1 MNSHSYRTA
10 GRPHRASVDGA
21 LQLFLLWFEG
31 DKVFMLL
38 TISSAVLR
46 VNTVS
51 SSGGRDFLRRER
63 RAWVQPL
70 VRALRSHKLH
80 GIARGKNEEAF
91 LIVLTGKCAGTAYS
105 HKTLNLC
112 FARHICK
119 EAGYSVYSIQHL
131 VKYKS
136 CVLIIMQPL
145 ASCIIIT
152 NLENDIEPLRQV
164 DEMARG
170 KALECGWKEAH
181 QNSPEE
187 LSNTHHDENLLL
199 IASLTPT
206 LLYPSPEGSPLINL
220 DGSDTYQLG
229 GALAGHYWDLLLIV
243 LWIFVTVSK
252 GLSLLISFEGNYI
265 PAVATYSSFNFNT
278 TEVSDDPDDDPD
290 INSETGHNSRSSER
304 AFLISSLVPEEWA

>member
-1 MNSHSYRTA
+1 MPVSCIGSSFLCSEHAHLAWELLEIFGHQTYLVKSENSFFW
-10 GRPHRASVDGA
+10 
-21 LQLFLLWFEG
+21 LFLLWFEG

-105 HKTLNLC
+105 HKTRNLC

-229 GALAGHYWDLLLIV
+229 GALTGHYWDLLLIV
-243 LWIFVTVSK
+243 LWIFVTVS
-252 GLSLLISFEGNYI
+252 SPECS
-265 PAVATYSSFNFNT
+265 PDSPVTDSCT
-278 TEVSDDPDDDPD
+278 TLKKTM
-290 INSETGHNSRSSER
+290 I
-304 AFLISSLVPEEWA
+304 